1 MSVTT
6 KDLARICGVSLGTI
20 DRALRDRPGI
30 KAETRAMILQ
40 KVREYGYKPNIVA
53 RNLKNRRTSEVGL
66 IVHDLDNEFFGEFV
80 NAVQEI
86 AWQRDFFLQIAVSRR
101 DEKRERTA
109 LEHMAGRNVD
119 GILLFPA
126 SRGEEFDA
134 FLHSLGRPVVTVAN
148 KVSGSWPFVGLSDRP
163 IQREATNEIIR
174 RGYTRLFFVGP
185 LAVSPGKLNLYEIEE
200 RYAGFMEAIEEHPG
214 VRGSLVGGTD
224 YVEELRGVDLRAERT
239 AIVCCSDIFALEI
252 LNDLRARAIPVPAG
266 VGLMGFD
273 SIDALRYVQPR
284 LSTIEYPVKRMSETA
299 FSLLI
304 DSREPDGETPVIELS
319 PRILWGDSL

>member
-20 DRALRDRPGI
+20 DRALRNRPGI
-30 KAETRAMILQ
+30 KPETRAMILD

-53 RNLKNRRTSEVGL
+53 RNLKTRRTAEVGL
-66 IVHDLDNEFFGEFV
+66 VVHDLDNEFFSEFV

-86 AWQRDFFLQIAVSRR
+86 AWQRDFYLQVAVSRR
-101 DEKRERTA
+101 DGGRERTA

-126 SRGEEFDA
+126 SRGEQFDQ
-134 FLHSLGRPVVTVAN
+134 FLRGLGRPVVTVAN
-148 KVSGSWPFVGLSDRP
+148 KVSAAWPFVGLTDRP
-163 IQREATNEIIR
+163 VQRDATREVIR
-174 RGYTRLFFVGP
+174 RGYTRLYFVGP
-185 LAVSPGKLNLYEIEE
+185 LCVSPGLNLYEIEE
-200 RYAGFMEAIEEHPG
+200 RYAGFMEAIAGQQG
-214 VRGSLVGGTD
+214 VHGHLVGGTD
-224 YVEELRGVDLRAERT
+224 YVEELRRVDLAAEKT

-252 LNDLRARAIPVPAG
+252 LNDLRARGLAVPRD

-284 LSTIEYPVKRMSETA
+284 LSTIEYPVRRMSEVA

-304 DSREPDGETPVIELS
+304 DPREPDAEVPVIELA
-319 PRILWGDSL
+319 PKILWGESL